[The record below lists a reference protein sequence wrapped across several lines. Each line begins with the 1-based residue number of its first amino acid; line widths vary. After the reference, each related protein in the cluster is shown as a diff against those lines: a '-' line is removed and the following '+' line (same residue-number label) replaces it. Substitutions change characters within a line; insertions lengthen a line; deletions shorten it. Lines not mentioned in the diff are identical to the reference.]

1 MAYNLDHLD
10 TPVPAEGAEFEFR
23 GQVFRLRR
31 YTIEEQF
38 NDELINSVKY
48 SKWETIEELQDMFRV
63 RMFTTKKE
71 YERFWRTV
79 TAKYVQ
85 DDGVSKAGLQ
95 IRELTVLATAMLQI
109 SNGTYDPDTGT
120 EDPKDGES

>member
-38 NDELINSVKY
+38 DKDLIDSVKY
-48 SKWETIEELQDMFRV
+48 MKWETIDELKKMFQV
-63 RMFTTKKE
+63 RMFTTKKDFD
-71 YERFWRTV
+71 RFWRTI
-79 TAKYVQ
+79 TTKYTV
-85 DDGVSKAGLQ
+85 DGVSKAPL
-95 IRELTVLATAMLQI
+95 RLSELTVLGSAMLDI